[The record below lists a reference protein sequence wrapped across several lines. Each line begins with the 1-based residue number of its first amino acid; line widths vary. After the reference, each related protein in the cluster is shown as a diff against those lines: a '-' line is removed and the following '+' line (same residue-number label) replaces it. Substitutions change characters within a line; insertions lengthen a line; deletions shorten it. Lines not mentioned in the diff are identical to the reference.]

1 MKTLVG
7 ISPTGMEIIF
17 SETYLGYISDS
28 NITEEKPDVISWVG
42 EEYEIISNK
51 GVFKHDMSEK

>member
-1 MKTLVG
+1 MVG
-7 ISPTGMEIIF
+7 ISPIGMEIIF
-17 SETYLGYISDS
+17 SETYPGSISDS